1 MSQRKK
7 TEREREREREKE
19 RIWCFFL
26 FIVLLFK
33 MNPVLIGLVSL
44 LKLRNVFNASRRCFA
59 LNPSQSLVNII
70 ACFKSFKSILI
81 DDDPVTEGAPDEW
94 ISTSA
99 EGNILEATNLAVNG
113 KYDQ

>member
-1 MSQRKK
+1 MS
-7 TEREREREREKE
+7 
-19 RIWCFFL
+19 
-26 FIVLLFK
+26 
-33 MNPVLIGLVSL
+33 PVLIGLVSL
-44 LKLRNVFNASRRCFA
+44 LKLRNVFNVSRRYFA
-59 LNPSQSLVNII
+59 LNPSQSLVNMI
-70 ACFKSFKSILI
+70 ACFESFNSILI